1 MSDSVQKLMHGNAGF
16 ATHRFASGLT
26 IIPSLKTFVIGCVDP
41 RVDPAQILGLDLGEA
56 AVVRNIGGRVTA
68 SVLDELVLLRKL
80 TQAAGGDFD
89 RGWTFVV
96 LQHTDC
102 GILRMQGERAKLAA
116 FFGVGEEA
124 LDAKSVAH
132 PHDAVKVDL
141 AAIHGAD
148 GLPNEMLCVGMI
160 YDVHTGLVEIAAGPD
175 RFFAR
180 QT

>member
-41 RVDPAQILGLDLGEA
+41 RVDPAQVLGLDLGEA

-102 GILRMQGERAKLAA
+102 GILRMQGERAKLAG
-116 FFGVGEEA
+116 FFGIDEEA
-124 LDAKSVAH
+124 LDAKSVGN
-132 PHDAVKVDL
+132 PRDAVKIDI
-141 AAIHGAD
+141 AAVHAAD
-148 GLPNEMLCVGMI
+148 TLPSEMLCVGMV
-160 YDVHTGLVEIAAGPD
+160 YDVHTGLIELAAGPD
-175 RFFAR
+175 RFFVR
-180 QT
+180 QR